1 MSQQEQ
7 LPLKRDPR
15 SDPVPGDVLESE
27 DGTQY
32 KVISTADAY
41 VLYERMR
48 DSETFVSFRA
58 RMRRTHWKTATQK
71 ARVVKQDRR

>member
-15 SDPVPGDVLESE
+15 SNPAPGDVLESE
-27 DGTQY
+27 DGTQF
-32 KVISTADAY
+32 KVVSVTDAY

-58 RMRRTHWKTATQK
+58 KMRRKHWETATRQT
-71 ARVVKQDRR
+71 RVVKQDRR